1 MTNKVSATLSTFA
14 IVGLFVIVGAQNERI
29 LKLEELT
36 EEYQLCR
43 LIKDKPT
50 EIIQGCLKNTQE
62 QDNAQR

>member
-1 MTNKVSATLSTFA
+1 MTYQVSGSLTTLSIFA
-14 IVGLFVIVGAQNERI
+14 LFVIVAFQNERI
-29 LKLEELT
+29 MELEGLV

-62 QDNAQR
+62 LDND